1 VITTRLPTDPADLFA
16 VLYDELARDR
26 ERFNREAE
34 SWVDLRGFQETAFC
48 AEQMA
53 LSEGEVDPAHLQST
67 MSSRSA
73 PYRLAVLTGIDRAL
87 AYVNPRQDSKVA
99 GALVR
104 ILARYARTGRFSTD
118 NAPGAVLPRLTW
130 PARPTHQPNIA
141 EWFTAVIRVPETSW
155 QAIKYRRIEASQDLP
170 RSSRSLNI
178 AVAPLLHSVQDIDIT
193 RIPGC
198 SHDPRTGKMVDGYV
212 LGPVDQEEIR
222 ARIRGILSR
231 ITEEKAVIGVL
242 PEASLC
248 ASLLAYWQDLLRQ
261 LDQDPN
267 VGPRRYWILVGT
279 GPIGDP
285 DTAGRHSN
293 RAVVLDQSGEQI
305 FSQDKVRDF
314 SLTPQ
319 TIKTWGLSGKLDDSA
334 LAVEWINRGTK
345 LEVRESFAGR
355 FAILICEDITGSD
368 WKSVLEDCGV
378 SHLLVPI
385 FAGPLKDEW
394 AFPRSEAEQYVRQ
407 IGSWVLAVNSH
418 VTAHDEKTWIAML
431 AGPSATSRYEWHDE
445 KGDGDPK
452 FFKGSGPHRVGMVT
466 LPPDSG
472 FPESVEPREQS
483 LRSAA
488 SWLALDEG

>member
-1 VITTRLPTDPADLFA
+1 VTATRLPTDPADLFA
-16 VLYDELARDR
+16 VFYDELARDR
-26 ERFNREAE
+26 ERFNRQAE
-34 SWVDLRGFQETAFC
+34 SWVVRRGFEDIASR

-53 LSEGEVDPAHLQST
+53 LTKGEVDPTHLKST

-87 AYVNPRQDSKVA
+87 AHVNPRQDSVAA

-104 ILARYARTGRFSTD
+104 ILARYARTGKFSTD
-118 NAPGAVLPRLTW
+118 NARGAVLPRLTW
-130 PARPTHQPNIA
+130 PARPTHQATMA
-141 EWFTAVIRVPETSW
+141 EWFTAVIRVPEASW
-155 QAIKYRRIEASQDLP
+155 QAIKYKRIAVSQDLP
-170 RSSRSLNI
+170 RSSRNINI
-178 AVAPLLHSVQDIDIT
+178 AMAPLLHSLQDIDIT

-212 LGPVDQEEIR
+212 LGPVDREEIR

-231 ITEEKAVIGVL
+231 LTEEKAVIGVL

-248 ASLLAYWQDLLRQ
+248 TSLLAYWQDLLRQ

-267 VGPRRYWILVGT
+267 VGPHRYWILVGT
-279 GPIGDP
+279 GPIGEPDP
-285 DTAGRHSN
+285 AGRHSN

-319 TIKTWGLSGKLDDSA
+319 TIKTWGLSKTLDASA
-334 LAVEWINRGTK
+334 LAVEWINRGSK
-345 LEVRESFAGR
+345 IEVRESFAGR
-355 FAILICEDITGSD
+355 FAILICEDITGSE

-385 FAGPLKDEW
+385 FAGPLKDKW
-394 AFPRSEAEQYVRQ
+394 AFPSSEAEQYVRQ

-418 VTAHDEKTWIAML
+418 VTAHDEKTCIGML
-431 AGPSATSRYEWHDE
+431 AGPSKTSRDEWHDE
-445 KGDGDPK
+445 QGDCDPK
-452 FFKGSGPHRVGMVT
+452 LIKGSGLHRVGMVT
-466 LPPDSG
+466 LPPDSDLPG
-472 FPESVEPREQS
+472 VS
-483 LRSAA
+483 
-488 SWLALDEG
+488 